1 MVLVSNEWRNNKDDE
16 QKSPPSS
23 ASSTPPPTAA
33 AAAAETG
40 AATTAATTE
49 GEAPP
54 AGLVGGAAGTVDG
67 AGINKRKKQSNNNNM
82 ETNKKQAGGAAT
94 ATAGEQDKILQ
105 ILKMDK
111 HELETTTTAPTNDL
125 IMNDDPNE
133 NQENNNVEICDSNT
147 NTLQSHNQ
155 QQQQQQ
161 HQLSSSPDRHA
172 TIISTNSTGGS
183 NTPQQLQQQ
192 QQVLNMALNSVING
206 GNSGNGGGVS
216 GDGVGGGGVVVA
228 GGTGVPLFGSLS
240 GLNNGALLQRDSI
253 ELQSNQ
259 SLTAATDLDIDT
271 SRCSAKGEAKIVL
284 QCEAKSHK
292 FDTRTILLQPN
303 QECKVG
309 RLIAKS
315 KASEGN
321 AIFDCKVLSRNHAM
335 LWYTSDG
342 HFYVKDTKS
351 SNGTFINDTKLGNE
365 PAELHYGDTVK
376 FGVEVIE
383 NSRQEVHG
391 CIIARVTLFLPD
403 GREAISIE
411 ADQLQLVGPNRISF
425 DEIQRLNSFLQEAA
439 QREKMLKAKL
449 SSLQGVLDSTRKN
462 SAMCWQSMITEDQ
475 LLHKINLLEKKL
487 QMMEKNVPENALR
500 NEIVK
505 LLEDK
510 TTYQLTAKEAL
521 RKVYQER
528 CDAMQMVSKMEMAYA
543 TSENE
548 CSILRAQILTSK
560 QNLQDYNTRLE
571 QLQQEYVEYKQDS
584 LRQQQEA
591 KEQEE
596 QRLEHLK
603 EQLGTQEQEMEEL
616 RAQLKILQHT
626 IAEHDSE
633 QKLQEQNALEQL
645 DAAITDNMDEGD
657 DDDDDDDNDEGDDD
671 ADADDEKSKNIDE
684 KDADTKQLGEKID
697 ELKQKKNKKSKRDN
711 QEKFDIKNK
720 VIRKSAVIK
729 WLKNSD
735 LNKGE
740 GGSDILQA
748 IINSADSG
756 DEENEN
762 KEHQPEHVESEASDE
777 FIHNSPKSVRLNG
790 LDNSAVKTH
799 KLESQETLVLDFNNG
814 EELSEDQA
822 IEMLQEEC
830 QAYKQKTTLLTNEI
844 HDLQSQMDALKELL
858 ALEKQSKS
866 SITSEVVEQEKAV
879 EKEEDKDESNK
890 SQRRQLSGQEDSDC
904 LDDNEA
910 CSWKEDL
917 AAIRNS
923 NVEQEE
929 ELIVY
934 KERLEQSESSVL
946 LLRNEISQLLLKQQ
960 QAGLAEDKQRLM
972 YRILP
977 VGCIV
982 LAAVIY
988 ILTSRL

>member
-23 ASSTPPPTAA
+23 ASS
-33 AAAAETG
+33 
-40 AATTAATTE
+40 
-49 GEAPP
+49 
-54 AGLVGGAAGTVDG
+54 
-67 AGINKRKKQSNNNNM
+67 
-82 ETNKKQAGGAAT
+82 
-94 ATAGEQDKILQ
+94 
-105 ILKMDK
+105 

-657 DDDDDDDNDEGDDD
+657 DDDD

>member
-23 ASSTPPPTAA
+23 ASPPTAA
-33 AAAAETG
+33 AATAAGTE
-40 AATTAATTE
+40 ATTATTETIAAATTE

-54 AGLVGGAAGTVDG
+54 PAGLVGGAAETVDG

-82 ETNKKQAGGAAT
+82 ETNKKQAA
-94 ATAGEQDKILQ
+94 AGEQDKILQ

-111 HELETTTTAPTNDL
+111 HDSDTTTTTTNNDL

-133 NQENNNVEICDSNT
+133 NQENNNMEICDSNT

-155 QQQQQQ
+155 QQQ
-161 HQLSSSPDRHA
+161 HQLSSSPDRHS

-183 NTPQQLQQQ
+183 NTLQQLQQQ
-192 QQVLNMALNSVING
+192 QQVNMAHNSVING
-206 GNSGNGGGVS
+206 GNGGNVS
-216 GDGVGGGGVVVA
+216 GDGGGVVVG

-259 SLTAATDLDIDT
+259 SLTASSDLDTDT

-335 LWYTSDG
+335 LWYTPDG
-342 HFYVKDTKS
+342 HFWVKDTKS

-411 ADQLQLVGPNRISF
+411 AEEMQLVGPNRISF

-487 QMMEKNVPENALR
+487 QLMEKNVPENALR

-560 QNLQDYNTRLE
+560 QNLQDYNTSLE

-596 QRLEHLK
+596 QRLEQLK

-657 DDDDDDDNDEGDDD
+657 DDDDDDDDEGDDD

-697 ELKQKKNKKSKRDN
+697 ELITNTPHGKQKKNKKSKHDN

-762 KEHQPEHVESEASDE
+762 KEHLPKQEQPEHVDSEASDE

-790 LDNSAVKTH
+790 LDNSAVKAH

-814 EELSEDQA
+814 GELSEDQA

-830 QAYKQKTTLLTNEI
+830 QAYKQKTTQLTNEI
-844 HDLQSQMDALKELL
+844 HELHSQMDELKELL
-858 ALEKQSKS
+858 ALEKQSKC
-866 SITSEVVEQEKAV
+866 SITSEVDQEKGV
-879 EKEEDKDESNK
+879 EMEKEEEFNK
-890 SQRRQLSGQEDSDC
+890 SQQRQLSGQEDSDC

-934 KERLEQSESSVL
+934 KERLEQSESSNL
-946 LLRNEISQLLLKQQ
+946 LLRNEISQLMLKQQ
-960 QAGLAEDKQRLM
+960 QAGLVQDKQRLLF
-972 YRILP
+972 RVLP
-977 VGCIV
+977 VGCVV
-982 LAAVIY
+982 LAIAIY